1 MSGITEI
8 EDGLISIVKAGAF
21 VARFAAGAIIKPGSF
36 PELGWNFRRREIP
49 DTKINAKL
57 ALEGVYANFVRT
69 MLLVNTVTI
78 EKFSNPDVS
87 PDPISLVAVGLLAYY
102 GLDAATTAVR
112 LIGRKT
118 HKNA

>member
-49 DTKINAKL
+49 DKDK
-57 ALEGVYANFVRT
+57 RQ
-69 MLLVNTVTI
+69 
-78 EKFSNPDVS
+78 
-87 PDPISLVAVGLLAYY
+87 
-102 GLDAATTAVR
+102 
-112 LIGRKT
+112 IGT
-118 HKNA
+118 